1 MDVHQLGD
9 EPVTAA
15 QRRLRKVEG
24 QVRAIQRMID
34 DGRDCE
40 DVLRQIAAATKAL
53 KGVGVQLAVTG
64 LEHCVIDGTGDGDAE
79 ASTADLERF
88 RRSFVELA

>member
-1 MDVHQLGD
+1 MDVDQLGD
-9 EPVTAA
+9 EPVAAA

-24 QVRAIQRMID
+24 QVRAIQRMIG

-64 LEHCVIDGTGDGDAE
+64 LEHCVIDGKSDSDVGD
-79 ASTADLERF
+79 STADLERF